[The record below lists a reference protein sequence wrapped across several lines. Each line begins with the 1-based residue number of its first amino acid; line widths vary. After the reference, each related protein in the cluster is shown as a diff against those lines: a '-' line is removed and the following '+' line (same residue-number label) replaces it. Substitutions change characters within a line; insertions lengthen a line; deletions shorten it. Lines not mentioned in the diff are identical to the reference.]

1 MATAGE
7 GDHHLV
13 DDAVLADDGAVHRGA
28 QAPGRFPCIGR
39 RTDGRGCI
47 GSVHRRSIVLPLPEL
62 PEIEVV
68 RQSLRP
74 VLEGASMRVVRVGPH
89 DMRARGRGRNARV
102 RGPWMTA
109 RQLLDG
115 ARIDRLERCGKQL
128 AIVARDGRTL
138 VVQLGMSGQLIA
150 GDCDATHRHVTWD
163 AVRGRSR
170 VPVTF
175 RDPRRFG
182 GLSSWP
188 TFDAVRQA
196 WDDELGP
203 DALDIDPGHLRTALT
218 GRRSVKAALLDQRA
232 VAGVGNI
239 YADESLHRAGIDPR
253 MRCTRLRDHDI
264 EVLAREI
271 RHVLGR
277 AVVRGGSTLRDHR
290 SAIGSRGDAQQEHAV
305 YGRGGLPCLG
315 CGSAIRT
322 CRLAGRTTSWCPACQ
337 PLVHRQSPGNVRTSV
352 RHRSRH

>member
-1 MATAGE
+1 M
-7 GDHHLV
+7 
-13 DDAVLADDGAVHRGA
+13 
-28 QAPGRFPCIGR
+28 
-39 RTDGRGCI
+39 
-47 GSVHRRSIVLPLPEL
+47 PEL

-74 VLEGASMRVVRVGPH
+74 VLEGASMRVVQVGPH
-89 DMRARGRGRNARV
+89 DMRARGRGRTACV

-115 ARIDRLERCGKQL
+115 ARIDRLERRGKQL

-170 VPVTF
+170 APVTF

-188 TFDAVRQA
+188 SFDAVRQA

-203 DALDIDPGHLRTALT
+203 DALDIDPGHLRAALS

-232 VAGVGNI
+232 IAGVGNI

-253 MRCTRLRDHDI
+253 LRCTRLRDHDI
-264 EVLAREI
+264 EALAREI

-277 AVVRGGSTLRDHR
+277 AVIRGGSTLRDHR
-290 SAIGSRGDAQQEHAV
+290 SATGSRGDAQQEHAV
-305 YGRGGLPCLG
+305 YGRGGLPCLR
-315 CGSAIRT
+315 CRT
-322 CRLAGRTTSWCPACQ
+322 VLRACRLAGRTTCWCPACQ
-337 PLVHRQSPGNVRTSV
+337 PLVHRPMPRMAGGSIRRGSKR
-352 RHRSRH
+352 

>member
-1 MATAGE
+1 M
-7 GDHHLV
+7 
-13 DDAVLADDGAVHRGA
+13 
-28 QAPGRFPCIGR
+28 
-39 RTDGRGCI
+39 
-47 GSVHRRSIVLPLPEL
+47 PEL

-74 VLEGASMRVVRVGPH
+74 VLEGASVRVVQVGPH
-89 DMRARGRGRNARV
+89 DMRARGRGRSARV

-115 ARIDRLERCGKQL
+115 ARIDRLERRGKQL

-182 GLSSWP
+182 GLSSWRS
-188 TFDAVRQA
+188 FDAVRRA

-203 DALDIDPGHLRTALT
+203 DALDIDPGHLRAALS
-218 GRRSVKAALLDQRA
+218 GRRSVKAALLDQQA
-232 VAGVGNI
+232 IAGVGNI

-253 MRCTRLRDHDI
+253 MRCTRLSDHDI
-264 EVLAREI
+264 EALAREI
-271 RHVLGR
+271 RLVLGR

-290 SAIGSRGDAQQEHAV
+290 SATGSRGDAQQEHAA
-305 YGRGGLPCLG
+305 YGRGGLPCLR
-315 CGSAIRT
+315 CRTTLRT
-322 CRLAGRTTSWCPACQ
+322 CRLAGRTTCWCPACQ
-337 PLVHRQSPGNVRTSV
+337 PLVHRPKRGMACGSARGG
-352 RHRSRH
+352 SRR

>member
-1 MATAGE
+1 M
-7 GDHHLV
+7 
-13 DDAVLADDGAVHRGA
+13 
-28 QAPGRFPCIGR
+28 
-39 RTDGRGCI
+39 
-47 GSVHRRSIVLPLPEL
+47 PEL

-74 VLEGASMRVVRVGPH
+74 VLEGASLRVVHVGPH
-89 DMRARGRGRNARV
+89 DMRARGRGRAARV
-102 RGPWMTA
+102 RGSWMTA
-109 RQLLDG
+109 RQLLDD
-115 ARIDRLERCGKQL
+115 ARIERLERRGKQL

-150 GDCDATHRHVTWD
+150 GDCEATHRHVTWE

-188 TFDAVRQA
+188 SFDAVRRA

-203 DALDIDPGHLRTALT
+203 DALDIGHGQLRAALT

-232 VAGVGNI
+232 IAGVGNI

-253 MRCTRLRDHDI
+253 MRCMRLGDRDIDD
-264 EVLAREI
+264 LAREI
-271 RHVLGR
+271 RNVLGR

-290 SAIGSRGDAQQEHAV
+290 SATGSRGDAQQEHAV
-305 YGRGGLPCLG
+305 YGRGGLPCLR
-315 CGSAIRT
+315 CGTSIRA
-322 CRLAGRTTSWCPACQ
+322 CRLAGRTTCWCPACQ
-337 PLVHRQSPGNVRTSV
+337 RLVHRQPSRSVRTSV
-352 RHRSRH
+352 RRASGR